1 MLFIEDEHGTRTM
14 KKLAITALI
23 AALLPLAASAGTAP
37 HSYTGP
43 SAVPSVTTISAAQKA
58 ADDTRFVLEG
68 QIVKQL
74 SHDTYQFRDASG
86 EGVVEIDGKHLPAV
100 KFDDKTRVRLSG
112 KVDKDWYQTT
122 PEIDV
127 KMVELLN

>member
-1 MLFIEDEHGTRTM
+1 M

-23 AALLPLAASAGTAP
+23 ATVLPLAAYAGDAQN
-37 HSYTGP
+37 SYTGP
-43 SAVPSVTTISAAQKA
+43 GAVPSVTTITAAQKA

-68 QIVKQL
+68 QVVRQL
-74 SHDTYQFRDASG
+74 SKDTYQFRDASG
-86 EGVVEIDGKHLPAV
+86 EGVVEIDGKHLPTV

-112 KVDKDWYQTT
+112 KVDKDWYQAT

-127 KMVELLN
+127 KMVEILN